1 MPKDSV
7 KSGKKP
13 KTVVE
18 KVIASIVDL
27 DQVRTCVD
35 LSLCSH
41 PSPPVCRLS
50 SHTEISHPLLD
61 LLSVSQ
67 DGGSS
72 RQSILKHARDK
83 YGVAAPSAIAKALKA
98 GVAAGTLSQTKQT
111 FAVVGHT
118 PTAAPVGE
126 QLEVIDVKVGDGDT
140 AEVGAECTMKYVG
153 TLEDGTR
160 FDAAPSF
167 KFTLGAGEGASMPG
181 PQPKKNACRS
191 CVSVLRRRP

>member
-27 DQVRTCVD
+27 DQ
-35 LSLCSH
+35 
-41 PSPPVCRLS
+41 
-50 SHTEISHPLLD
+50 
-61 LLSVSQ
+61 

-72 RQSILKHARDK
+72 RQAILKHARDK

-153 TLEDGTR
+153 TLKQCLR
-160 FDAAPSF
+160 RVSAPWKMEHAS
-167 KFTLGAGEGASMPG
+167 TLPR
-181 PQPKKNACRS
+181 RS
-191 CVSVLRRRP
+191 SSRSVLEK

>member
-27 DQVRTCVD
+27 DQ
-35 LSLCSH
+35 
-41 PSPPVCRLS
+41 
-50 SHTEISHPLLD
+50 
-61 LLSVSQ
+61 

-72 RQSILKHARDK
+72 RQAILKHARDK

-167 KFTLGAGEGASMPG
+167 KFTLGAGEVIKGWEKGVLGMRVGGKRKLVCP
-181 PQPKKNACRS
+181 PKLGYGKRGS
-191 CVSVLRRRP
+191 PPEIPPDSTLHFEITLKGVG